1 MKADFEH
8 EEHVTRLQAA
18 QRLVDIAYALTG
30 GDTLELRHEGSHI
43 TVPVSDDVV
52 LIRRPTSAGDEIEVD
67 VLVTWSAPAAA
78 DHTKQVTTPH
88 SGPPHA

>member
-1 MKADFEH
+1 MADFEH
-8 EEHVTRLQAA
+8 EEHVTRVEAA

-30 GDTLELRHEGSHI
+30 GDTLELRHDASHV

-52 LIRRPTSAGDEIEVD
+52 LVRRTTSTGDEIVVD
-67 VLVTWSAPAAA
+67 VLVTWSVPAVP
-78 DHTKQVTTPH
+78 DHPEHVTTPH